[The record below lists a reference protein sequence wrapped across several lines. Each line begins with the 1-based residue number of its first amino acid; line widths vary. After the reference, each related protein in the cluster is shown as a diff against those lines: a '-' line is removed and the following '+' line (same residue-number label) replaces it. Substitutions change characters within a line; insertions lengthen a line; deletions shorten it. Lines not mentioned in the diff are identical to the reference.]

1 MDPIIFGNLIN
12 AFGVAMLLASML
24 AMASTRIT
32 QLIKLLVLQSVCL
45 AVFEFAVAYSANN
58 SHIYTMCVLT
68 IIVKVVIIP
77 RVLKYILER
86 INADDEVD
94 LSLGTPGS
102 LLVSGALIIFSFFVT
117 EPLISSLATSE
128 RNSLVLSFSIMLI
141 GLLMMTTRKKAISE
155 AIGLLM
161 MENGLFLGAIALSN
175 GMPLLVELGAFFDV
189 IMMLI
194 ILGIFAFRMNRSFNA
209 VDTSLLRRLKE

>member
-1 MDPIIFGNLIN
+1 MDPILFGNLIN
-12 AFGVAMLLASML
+12 AFAVAMLLASML

-32 QLIKLLVLQSVCL
+32 QLIRLFILQAMAL
-45 AVFEFAVAYSANN
+45 AAFEFAVAYSSNN
-58 SHIYTMCVLT
+58 AHIYTMCILT
-68 IIVKVVIIP
+68 IIVKIIIIP
-77 RVLKYILER
+77 RVLKFILER

-94 LSLGTPGS
+94 LSLGIPGS
-102 LLVSGALIIFSFFVT
+102 LLASGALIIFSFFIT
-117 EPLISSLATSE
+117 EPLILSLATSE

-209 VDTSLLRRLKE
+209 VDTSFLRRLRE

>member
-1 MDPIIFGNLIN
+1 MDLIVAGNLIN
-12 AFGVAMLLASML
+12 AFAVAMLLASML
-24 AMASTRIT
+24 AMSSTRIT
-32 QLIKLLVLQSVCL
+32 QLINLFTIQAICL
-45 AVFEFAVAYSANN
+45 AVFEFVVAYTSNN
-58 SHIYTMCVLT
+58 SHIYTMCALT
-68 IIVKVVIIP
+68 IIVKVFVIP
-77 RVLKYILER
+77 RMLKYILER
-86 INADDEVD
+86 INSDDEVD
-94 LSLGTPGS
+94 LSLGIPGS
-102 LLVSGALIIFSFFVT
+102 LLSAGALIIFSYFVT
-117 EPLISSLATSE
+117 EPLISTLATSE

-175 GMPLLVELGAFFDV
+175 GMPLIVELGAFFDV

-194 ILGIFAFRMNRSFNA
+194 ILGIFAFRMNRSFNT